1 MKKRLVCFFCFLCIW
16 LSISTPVFAADSV
29 PRLVDEADCLTDSEE
44 KNVLSLLDEIS
55 TRQQMD
61 LVIVTVPSLGGKTS
75 EAYAD
80 DFYDYNGY
88 SKDGILLLVAV
99 ESRDWAISTSGYGIK
114 ALTDYG
120 LKHISKLMVPHLSE
134 GDYEKA
140 FTTFANTSDE
150 FIRMA
155 KDGKPY
161 DEPIIRIDKKRIDKV
176 NLLCESLIVGLIG
189 AWIITRRM
197 KKKLISVQTQS
208 AAADYVLQ
216 GSMNVTRRGKEI
228 FLRSVVTH
236 TSKAEKKSE
245 SSGGSTTH
253 TSSSGETHG
262 GDSGTF

>member
-1 MKKRLVCFFCFLCIW
+1 MKKKFIWLLCFLCIC

-29 PRLVDEADCLTDSEE
+29 PRLVDKADCLTDSEE

-55 TRQQMD
+55 TRQKMD

-120 LKHISKLMVPHLSE
+120 LKHISKLMVPHLSK

-140 FTTFANTSDE
+140 FTTFANTCDK
-150 FIRMA
+150 FIGLA

-161 DEPIIRIDKKRIDKV
+161 DVPKKKMDLGVLVCI
-176 NLLCESLIVGLIG
+176 LMCGLFG
-189 AWIITRRM
+189 AWRVTARM
-197 KKKLISVQTQS
+197 KEKLCSVQSQS
-208 AAADYVLQ
+208 AADYVLQ
-216 GSMNVTRRGKEI
+216 GSMNVTHRGKEI
-228 FLRSVVTH
+228 FLRKDVTH
-236 TSKAEKKSE
+236 VSKSEKKSE
-245 SSGGSTTH
+245 NSGGSTTH
-253 TSSSGETHG
+253 TSSSGQTHG
-262 GDSGTF
+262 GSSGKF

>member
-1 MKKRLVCFFCFLCIW
+1 MKKKFIWLLCFLCIC
-16 LSISTPVFAADSV
+16 LSVSIPAFAAGSA
-29 PRLVDEADCLTDSEE
+29 PRLVDNADCLTDSEE

-55 TRQQMD
+55 TRQKMD

-120 LKHISKLMVPHLSE
+120 LKHISKLMVPHLSK

-140 FTTFANTSDE
+140 FTTFANTCDK
-150 FIRMA
+150 FIGLA

-161 DEPIIRIDKKRIDKV
+161 DVPKKKMD
-176 NLLCESLIVGLIG
+176 LGGLVCILMCGLFG
-189 AWIITRRM
+189 AWRVTARM
-197 KKKLISVQTQS
+197 KEKLCSVQSQS
-208 AAADYVLQ
+208 AADYVLQ
-216 GSMNVTRRGKEI
+216 GSMNVTHRGKEI
-228 FLRSVVTH
+228 FLRKDVTH
-236 TSKAEKKSE
+236 VSKSEKKSE
-245 SSGGSTTH
+245 NSGGSTTH
-253 TSSSGETHG
+253 TSSSGQTHG
-262 GDSGTF
+262 GSSGKF

>member
-1 MKKRLVCFFCFLCIW
+1 MKKKFIWLLCFLCLC
-16 LSISTPVFAADSV
+16 LSVSIPAFAAGSA
-29 PRLVDEADCLTDSEE
+29 PRLIDNADCLTDSEE

-120 LKHISKLMVPHLSE
+120 LKHISKLMVPHLSK

-140 FTTFANTSDE
+140 FTTFANTCDR
-150 FIRMA
+150 FIGLA

-161 DEPIIRIDKKRIDKV
+161 DVPKKEIDQRV
-176 NLLCESLIVGLIG
+176 WVGILTLGMLG
-189 AWIITRRM
+189 AWKVTRGM
-197 KKKLISVQTQS
+197 KKKLLSVAEQS
-208 AAADYVLQ
+208 ASDYVLQ
-216 GSMNVTRRGKEI
+216 GSINVTHRGKEI
-228 FLRSVVTH
+228 FLHKVVTH
-236 TSKAEKKSE
+236 VSKSE
-245 SSGGSTTH
+245 GKSGDSGGSTTH

-262 GDSGTF
+262 GSSGKF

>member
-1 MKKRLVCFFCFLCIW
+1 MKKKFIWLLCFLCIC
-16 LSISTPVFAADSV
+16 LSVSTPVFAADSV
-29 PRLVDEADCLTDSEE
+29 PRLVDKADCLTDSEE

-55 TRQQMD
+55 TRQKMD

-120 LKHISKLMVPHLSE
+120 LKHISKLMVPHLSK

-140 FTTFANTSDE
+140 FTTFANTSDK

-161 DEPIIRIDKKRIDKV
+161 DVPRKKMD
-176 NLLCESLIVGLIG
+176 LGGLVCILMCGLFG
-189 AWIITRRM
+189 AWRVTARM
-197 KKKLISVQTQS
+197 KEKLCSVQSQS
-208 AAADYVLQ
+208 AADYVLQ
-216 GSMNVTRRGKEI
+216 GSMNVTHRGKEI
-228 FLRSVVTH
+228 FLRKDVTH
-236 TSKAEKKSE
+236 VSKSEKKSE
-245 SSGGSTTH
+245 NSGGSTTH
-253 TSSSGETHG
+253 TSSSGQTHG
-262 GDSGTF
+262 GSSGTF